1 MSNRAL
7 VIFDLDGTL
16 VDSANEVLVCLNMM
30 KEQRSQT
37 LLHKQGLLSFMG
49 HGAQSIVEAAF
60 TDTRESIELL
70 IEEFRSN
77 YSAIKTAKASMYK
90 HVIELLSWLRDNNC
104 IVALLTNKPKLL
116 CDNVLNELEIRQ
128 YFNFIIANDGQCSLK
143 PSPDG
148 IKHLMTYFDVNS
160 NSTFMVGDTTL
171 DQKAAHMSE
180 VNFIHFSQGYND
192 GVKLASYDAEVSD
205 LLEIKTLIQSYRG
218 DLNE

>member
-37 LLHKQGLLSFMG
+37 LLQKQGLLSFMG

-90 HVIELLSWLRDNNC
+90 HVIELLSWLRDNNW
-104 IVALLTNKPKLL
+104 LHNKMK
-116 CDNVLNELEIRQ
+116 
-128 YFNFIIANDGQCSLK
+128 
-143 PSPDG
+143 
-148 IKHLMTYFDVNS
+148 
-160 NSTFMVGDTTL
+160 
-171 DQKAAHMSE
+171 
-180 VNFIHFSQGYND
+180 
-192 GVKLASYDAEVSD
+192 VKTA
-205 LLEIKTLIQSYRG
+205 I
-218 DLNE
+218 